1 MHLYLI
7 RLILTFNFQ
16 IKIFDKS
23 INEKKCEIFRLKILC
38 LITKKVNLYDYYDHR
53 FELHMY
59 EINLNQT

>member
-23 INEKKCEIFRLKILC
+23 INEKKREIFRLKILC
-38 LITKKVNLYDYYDHR
+38 LITKKVNLYDYYGHR